1 MKALFSFTILFLF
14 SIDHNYS
21 RSFLNDSLI
30 QYKPIYTN
38 KEYKKEKKDIKAFE
52 KTIKAYEKSISSHNI
67 DLINMHLANLKSV
80 MMKETN
86 ELNGRITARTKR
98 TRPAKQIVDTL
109 NNPELP
115 KGYNPSIEGQIINTT
130 KSEILEKRSET
141 EILIKYSKVLNK
153 ENQIIRKLGNISEVN
168 SDTPSSS
175 FEEILKDAKEFK
187 ELMKSELYN
196 MSFEKGKKK
205 SK

>member
-98 TRPAKQIVDTL
+98 TRPAKQ
-109 NNPELP
+109 
-115 KGYNPSIEGQIINTT
+115 GYNPSIEGQIINTP